1 MSRRLTPVKRSDP
14 FDFPKS
20 MVPLGLTYQW
30 NAKTVLGDAQDSYTK
45 MIADGWMPVPAKWHP
60 EWYKGSSEAVEVGG
74 QVLMCHAHAR
84 DAQADAIAASQKQL
98 DDWAKKYGDAGI
110 SGGVRVWTGD
120 PEASPHRFTRIGD
133 EKTAQKIIE
142 QSPVV
147 PTVER
152 VVAIRLL
159 ERVPRKPWLK
169 WLFNLISKE
178 TES

>member
-1 MSRRLTPVKRSDP
+1 
-14 FDFPKS
+14 
-20 MVPLGLTYQW
+20 
-30 NAKTVLGDAQDSYTK
+30 
-45 MIADGWMPVPAKWHP
+45 MPVPAKWHP
-60 EWYKGSSEAVEVGG
+60 EWYKGLSEAVEVGG

-98 DDWAKKYGDAGI
+98 DNWAKKYGDAGI
-110 SGGVRVWTGD
+110 SGW
-120 PEASPHRFTRIGD
+120 
-133 EKTAQKIIE
+133 AQKIIE
-142 QSPVV
+142 QSSVV

-159 ERVPRKPWLK
+159 ERIPRKPWLK